1 MSSVH
6 YNAGHIYNAEA
17 GYRMSLQFYTLY
29 LGGIL
34 NDNLFVN
41 PFSSDVISP
50 TLHYVLNLMKKRNS
64 LTIAPMNEYLQVNWF
79 SSWVVHSFVNL
90 LLPVLLTVLTIHYN
104 AGHNH
109 VNNVNT

>member
-1 MSSVH
+1 MNLNFCMESGLCPRQYNFFIYILLVILMSSVH

-64 LTIAPMNEYLQVNWF
+64 LTIAPN
-79 SSWVVHSFVNL
+79 
-90 LLPVLLTVLTIHYN
+90 ICK
-104 AGHNH
+104 
-109 VNNVNT
+109 